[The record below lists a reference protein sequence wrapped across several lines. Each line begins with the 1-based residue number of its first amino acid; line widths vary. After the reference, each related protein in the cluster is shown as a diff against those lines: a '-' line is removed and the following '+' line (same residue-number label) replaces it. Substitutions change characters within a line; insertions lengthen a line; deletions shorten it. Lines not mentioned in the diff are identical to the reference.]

1 MHPET
6 PPDGLSM
13 SSLFPAQRLDAMWQ
27 SLKAMGA
34 PYGIQFGESG
44 GLLSNTRKALQAG
57 EYARAQGKFEQFHNK
72 VFYAYFVEGRDIGD
86 LQVILEIGY
95 EVGLDVA
102 KMQEVLTTGEYL
114 TVLEKARA
122 DWLKH
127 GTTGI
132 PTFIINENTVVI
144 GARTIEEF
152 RQVLAK

>member
-1 MHPET
+1 
-6 PPDGLSM
+6 
-13 SSLFPAQRLDAMWQ
+13 
-27 SLKAMGA
+27 
-34 PYGIQFGESG
+34 
-44 GLLSNTRKALQAG
+44 
-57 EYARAQGKFEQFHNK
+57 
-72 VFYAYFVEGRDIGD
+72 VEGRDIGD